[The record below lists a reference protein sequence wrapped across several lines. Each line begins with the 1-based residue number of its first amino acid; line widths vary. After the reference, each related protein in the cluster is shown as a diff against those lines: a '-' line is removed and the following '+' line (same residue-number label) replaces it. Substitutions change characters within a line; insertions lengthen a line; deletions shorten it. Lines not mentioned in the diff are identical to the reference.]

1 MDGAQALGVP
11 GLEDAVPVPEIPL
24 GPGLYGGL
32 LHHGI
37 IVAVDLVP
45 AGNGL
50 APAKGQLGVGNAQ
63 QAADVLLPL
72 GAQGQQLEV
81 CVGLFAGLHTLGPP
95 DLQFVA
101 DGTHRPLA
109 PAGHISHTEHNG
121 LGCKGLLHIEVYQLF
136 HFGVGQRAGK
146 AGLGA
151 VDEGGDHGVGSAG
164 RCDLAPG
171 HGGRGCGL
179 LARGGVLLVPFQ
191 QTRTGPEGQGTL
203 GGHLAAKL

>member
-1 MDGAQALGVP
+1 MDGAQALGIP

-24 GPGLYGGL
+24 GSGLYGGL

-72 GAQGQQLEV
+72 GTQGQQLEV

-109 PAGHISHTEHNG
+109 PAGHVGHAEHNS
-121 LGCKGLLHIEVYQLF
+121 LGCKGFLHIEIYQLF

-171 HGGRGCGL
+171 HGGRGCGF

-191 QTRTGPEGQGTL
+191 QTCTGPEGQGTL
-203 GGHLAAKL
+203 GGHLTAEL